1 MSDKNKIVLAT
12 EPQGV
17 FLEGTIVGTPLP
29 GTVMEIVP
37 ATEPVNGRFSWRV
50 ATPGADGARM
60 PIVVLMADSPQ
71 GKTVSDA
78 YVTGT
83 RGFLYAP
90 AMGETLNMLVA
101 DASGTGDTHAI
112 GDLFIVDNTTG
123 KLIATTGSPE
133 SEPFKCTET
142 TTNVLTDEL
151 LECQY
156 TGY

>member
-1 MSDKNKIVLAT
+1 MSTKNKIVLAT

-50 ATPGADGARM
+50 ATPGADGNRM
-60 PIVVLMADSPQ
+60 PIVVLLADSLQ
-71 GKTVSDA
+71 GKVVTDA

-90 AMGETLNMLVA
+90 AMGETLNMILQDVA
-101 DASGTGDTHAI
+101 GTADDHAI
-112 GDLFIVDNTTG
+112 GDLLIVDNGTG
-123 KLIATTGSPE
+123 ELIATTGTPE
-133 SEPFKCTET
+133 SEPFKVLET
-142 TTNVLTDEL
+142 VTDPTTDSRV
-151 LECQY
+151 ECQY